1 MGAGASATFPLWA
14 WLVFA
19 GVVLVLIFLDFF
31 VFHREAREVP
41 FKEALWLSAF
51 WIAVSRWVS
60 LREAQEGYIGTK

>member
-19 GVVLVLIFLDFF
+19 GVVLVLIFLDLF

-41 FKEALWLSAF
+41 LKEALWL
-51 WIAVSRWVS
+51 
-60 LREAQEGYIGTK
+60 